1 VDIKPIDSA
10 QQTPPPTPK
19 DQSYSKA
26 DAGQH
31 SASPAGVQDSVNVG
45 SKSLLNSFNFMENM
59 RAVSE
64 EINAYA
70 KIVRHTDA
78 VLEKASN
85 QVDLMKRPLEAI
97 IKNFPPFPPGS
108 EQRADLLKS
117 FISLRKE
124 IDKLTVPAPVDVAT
138 PALKQMFT
146 DLFDKDGKFTGGEAL
161 GLPETLPRETTDRQ
175 IISVIDKLDTA
186 KMQID
191 RGRVELSSS
200 LR

>member
-1 VDIKPIDSA
+1 
-10 QQTPPPTPK
+10 TPK

-31 SASPAGVQDSVNVG
+31 CASPAGVQDSVNVG

-85 QVDLMKRPLEAI
+85 QVDLMKRPLEAN

-117 FISLRKE
+117 YISLRKE
-124 IDKLTVPAPVDVAT
+124 IDKLTVPAPVDVST

-146 DLFDKDGKFTGGEAL
+146 DLFDKDG
-161 GLPETLPRETTDRQ
+161 
-175 IISVIDKLDTA
+175 
-186 KMQID
+186 
-191 RGRVELSSS
+191 
-200 LR
+200 

>member
-1 VDIKPIDSA
+1 
-10 QQTPPPTPK
+10 
-19 DQSYSKA
+19 
-26 DAGQH
+26 
-31 SASPAGVQDSVNVG
+31 
-45 SKSLLNSFNFMENM
+45 M

>member
-1 VDIKPIDSA
+1 MDIKPVDSA
-10 QQTPPPTPK
+10 QLTVSTPPPK
-19 DQSYSKA
+19 DQSHSKT
-26 DAGQH
+26 DAGQN
-31 SASPAGVQDSVNVG
+31 ASSPVGFQDSVKVD
-45 SKSLLNSFNFMENM
+45 SKSLQKSFNFMENM
-59 RAVSE
+59 RAVSD

-117 FISLRKE
+117 YISLRKE
-124 IDKLTVPAPVDVAT
+124 IDKLTIPAPIVTT
-138 PALKQMFT
+138 PALQQMFT
-146 DLFDKDGKFTGGEAL
+146 DLFDQDGKFTGGEAL
-161 GLPETLPRETTDRQ
+161 GLPETLPRDTNDRQ

>member
-10 QQTPPPTPK
+10 TVTPPPPAK
-19 DQSYSKA
+19 DQSYSKV

-31 SASPAGVQDSVNVG
+31 SAAPVEDSVKVG
-45 SKSLLNSFNFMENM
+45 SKSLQNSFNFMENM

-78 VLEKASN
+78 ILEKASN

-117 FISLRKE
+117 YISLRKE
-124 IDKLTVPAPVDVAT
+124 IDKLTVPAPVDVST

-146 DLFDKDGKFTGGEAL
+146 DLFDKNGKFTGGEAL
-161 GLPETLPRETTDRQ
+161 GLPETITRDTTDRQ
-175 IISVIDKLDTA
+175 IIAVIDKLDTA